1 MSNLI
6 KSLTLITVLI
16 LASSCNN
23 SYKPNNS
30 ANNNTNNNNTNNNNP
45 TTKTMHLKVRVKG
58 ESNNKAFLKYDNMY
72 AKDID
77 FSINNKTY
85 SYTADFNNGYYLC
98 VDKAGVLRGNYI
110 DTQKYIFDN
119 KIEFDYNSKD
129 NKKVLNGYIW
139 VGYNSILFFRNT
151 VNITIPL
158 NTFDEA
164 KYKNIVLITI
174 TVYPDNSSYTYTF
187 DGFEAIN
194 NY

>member
-77 FSINNKTY
+77 FNINNKTY

-98 VDKAGVLRGNYI
+98 TDNTGNFI

-119 KIEFDYNSKD
+119 KIKFDYNSSDSQKT
-129 NKKVLNGYIW
+129 LNGYIW
-139 VGYNSILFFRNT
+139 IGNNSHLFFRN
-151 VNITIPL
+151 NITLTIPL
-158 NTFDEA
+158 NTFDES
-164 KYKNIVLITI
+164 KHKNIALITI
-174 TVYPDNSSYTYTF
+174 TLYPDNSSYTYIF
-187 DGFEAIN
+187 DGFETIK
-194 NY
+194 

>member
-1 MSNLI
+1 MSNFI
-6 KSLTLITVLI
+6 KYLTLITILI
-16 LASSCNN
+16 FASSCNN

-30 ANNNTNNNNTNNNNP
+30 TNNNTNNNNNGTIKN
-45 TTKTMHLKVRVKG
+45 MYLKVRVNG

-85 SYTADFNNGYYLC
+85 SYTADFNNGSYLC
-98 VDKAGVLRGNYI
+98 TDKTGNFI

-151 VNITIPL
+151 INITIPL

-164 KYKNIVLITI
+164 KYKNIALITI

>member
-6 KSLTLITVLI
+6 KSLTLITLLI
-16 LASSCNN
+16 FASSCNN

-30 ANNNTNNNNTNNNNP
+30 ANNNTNNNNNTN
-45 TTKTMHLKVRVKG
+45 TSKTMYIKVRVKW

-85 SYTADFNNGYYLC
+85 SYTANFNNGSYLC
-98 VDKAGVLRGNYI
+98 TDRTGNFI

-119 KIEFDYNSKD
+119 EIKFDYNSNDTQKT
-129 NKKVLNGYIW
+129 LNGYIW
-139 VGYNSILFFRNT
+139 IGNSSHLFFRN
-151 VNITIPL
+151 NITLTIPL

-164 KYKNIVLITI
+164 KYKNIALITI
-174 TVYPDNSSYTYTF
+174 TLYPDNSSYAYTF
-187 DGFEAIN
+187 DGFESIK
-194 NY
+194 

>member
-129 NKKVLNGYIW
+129 TQKTLNGYIW
-139 VGYNSILFFRNT
+139 IGYDSHLFFRN
-151 VNITIPL
+151 NITIKIPL
-158 NTFDEA
+158 SSFDETKHTNTA
-164 KYKNIVLITI
+164 LITI
-174 TVYPDNSSYTYTF
+174 APYPDNSSYTYTF
-187 DGFEAIN
+187 DGFESIN

>member
-6 KSLTLITVLI
+6 KSLTLIIVLI
-16 LASSCNN
+16 LALSCNN

-30 ANNNTNNNNTNNNNP
+30 ANNNTNNNNTN
-45 TTKTMHLKVRVKG
+45 TSKTMYIKVRVKG
-58 ESNNKAFLKYDNMY
+58 ESNNKAFLKYENMY

-85 SYTADFNNGYYLC
+85 SYTANFNNGSYLC
-98 VDKAGVLRGNYI
+98 TDRTGNFI

-119 KIEFDYNSKD
+119 KIKFNYNSSDTQKT
-129 NKKVLNGYIW
+129 LNGYIW
-139 VGYNSILFFRNT
+139 IGNSSHLFFRN
-151 VNITIPL
+151 NITLTIPV
-158 NTFDEA
+158 NTFDET
-164 KYKNIVLITI
+164 KYTNIALVTI
-174 TVYPDNSSYTYTF
+174 TLYPDNSSYTYTF

>member
-16 LASSCNN
+16 FVSSCNN

-30 ANNNTNNNNTNNNNP
+30 ANNNTNNNNTN
-45 TTKTMHLKVRVKG
+45 TSKTMYIKVRVKG

-77 FSINNKTY
+77 FNINNKTY
-85 SYTADFNNGYYLC
+85 SYTANFNNGYYLC
-98 VDKAGVLRGNYI
+98 TDNTGNFI

-119 KIEFDYNSKD
+119 EIKFDYNSNDTQKT
-129 NKKVLNGYIW
+129 LNGYIW
-139 VGYNSILFFRNT
+139 IGNSSHLFFRN
-151 VNITIPL
+151 NITLTIPL
-158 NTFDEA
+158 NTFDET
-164 KYKNIVLITI
+164 KYKNIALITI
-174 TVYPDNSSYTYTF
+174 TLYPDNSSYTYTF

>member
-16 LASSCNN
+16 FVSSCNN

-30 ANNNTNNNNTNNNNP
+30 TNNNNNNTN
-45 TTKTMHLKVRVKG
+45 TSKTMYLKVRVNG
-58 ESNNKAFLKYDNMY
+58 ESKNKAFYKETSMY

-85 SYTADFNNGYYLC
+85 SYTADFNGGYYLC
-98 VDKAGVLRGNYI
+98 VDKTGNLI

-139 VGYNSILFFRNT
+139 LGYNSILFFRNT
-151 VNITIPL
+151 LNIIIPINL
-158 NTFDEA
+158 FDEA
-164 KYKNIVLITI
+164 KYTNIALITI
-174 TVYPDNSSYTYTF
+174 TLYPDNSSYTYTF
-187 DGFEAIN
+187 DGFEAIK
-194 NY
+194 

>member
-58 ESNNKAFLKYDNMY
+58 ESNNKAFYKETLMY

-98 VDKAGVLRGNYI
+98 IDKA
-110 DTQKYIFDN
+110 
-119 KIEFDYNSKD
+119 
-129 NKKVLNGYIW
+129 
-139 VGYNSILFFRNT
+139 
-151 VNITIPL
+151 
-158 NTFDEA
+158 
-164 KYKNIVLITI
+164 
-174 TVYPDNSSYTYTF
+174 
-187 DGFEAIN
+187 
-194 NY
+194 